1 MTGWWR
7 YSALIA
13 APAAWAVSMQAGQIL
28 PYVDCD
34 RHGLWTPSTALLAA
48 AIALLAAALSL
59 AGRRQLA
66 GTYRFVASLAGLVAL
81 VFGFALLLQ
90 SAATVI
96 LDPCLR

>member
-1 MTGWWR
+1 
-7 YSALIA
+7 
-13 APAAWAVSMQAGQIL
+13 MQAGQIL

-34 RHGLWTPSTALLAA
+34 RPANGTPDTAMLTAGLALLAA
-48 AIALLAAALSL
+48 AVSL
-59 AGRRQLA
+59 AGRTRLA
-66 GTYRFVASLAGLVAL
+66 GTYRFVACLGGLMAL